1 MSLIYRL
8 FEKDNIIGK
17 GKDII
22 HGISSSIYKLKKN
35 NNVTSDFEGDLGK
48 HAL

>member
-1 MSLIYRL
+1 MLVDKSLIYRL

-22 HGISSSIYKLKKN
+22 YGTTSSIYKLKKN
-35 NNVTSDFEGDLGK
+35 NNVTPDFD
-48 HAL
+48 